1 METVKLYCGGRPQG
15 EVVIGPEEI
24 RREVRAAMADP
35 GDGLYRAFLLGQAG
49 ELPLGVMEPAGGT
62 LSVRRRLYAREI
74 AALGP
79 LERGEARLSFAFG
92 EGVWQE
98 TDAPGQVT
106 ADPALRRRL
115 ESLPRVLRRREG
127 ERVLLAIPLEEGKP
141 FPLEPL
147 FCLARVTAAAGRLC
161 AVYAFDR
168 QGRPLPP

>member
-115 ESLPRVLRRREG
+115 ESLPGSCADGRGSGCCWPFPWRRES
-127 ERVLLAIPLEEGKP
+127 P
-141 FPLEPL
+141 FPWSLSSAWP
-147 FCLARVTAAAGRLC
+147 G
-161 AVYAFDR
+161 
-168 QGRPLPP
+168 